1 MESDTAL
8 AVEGYLYFSIEILL
22 IIWRICERWVTN
34 TFRGLATDD
43 YLMMVAALWN
53 IIGTAASSFIVF
65 ITHGLAN
72 SGITDAERA
81 LLSPESDE
89 FKLRVQG
96 SKAHLVGWVSF
107 ATLLWT
113 LKLCW
118 LFFYK
123 RLGYRVDR
131 MAFKVNVGL
140 VFCGVAYAVLI
151 CAILFG
157 CVPLWKSWQIN
168 PDPGNFCH
176 PASATLQVWVMVV
189 SDVATDLYIT
199 IIPLPMIWNARI
211 TRVNKIGLLIMFCG
225 GLATMSFSITRFVII
240 ITNNGDEDT
249 QLSSIWSDREAF
261 VAVFVTNVP
270 VLVPLL
276 RKRFWNIRDKS
287 IASVSASRGRDNWNR
302 SRDETTK
309 ASRES
314 IASTSSLP
322 KKVLSAS
329 AESFCGSESD
339 ETYSPRRDRNM
350 RLGM

>member
-1 MESDTAL
+1 
-8 AVEGYLYFSIEILL
+8 
-22 IIWRICERWVTN
+22 
-34 TFRGLATDD
+34 
-43 YLMMVAALWN
+43 
-53 IIGTAASSFIVF
+53 
-65 ITHGLAN
+65 
-72 SGITDAERA
+72 
-81 LLSPESDE
+81 
-89 FKLRVQG
+89 
-96 SKAHLVGWVSF
+96 
-107 ATLLWT
+107 
-113 LKLCW
+113 
-118 LFFYK
+118 
-123 RLGYRVDR
+123 
-131 MAFKVNVGL
+131 
-140 VFCGVAYAVLI
+140 
-151 CAILFG
+151 
-157 CVPLWKSWQIN
+157 
-168 PDPGNFCH
+168 
-176 PASATLQVWVMVV
+176 MVV

-199 IIPLPMIWNARI
+199 IIPLPVRQARLLSVSETTSVLTSCRQMIWNARI